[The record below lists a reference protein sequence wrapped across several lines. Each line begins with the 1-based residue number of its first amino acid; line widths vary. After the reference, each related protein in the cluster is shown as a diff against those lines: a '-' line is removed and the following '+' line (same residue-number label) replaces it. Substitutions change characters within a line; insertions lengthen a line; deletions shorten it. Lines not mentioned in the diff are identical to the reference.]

1 MLRTNLEYRSNSSAS
16 ASRSR
21 FWIRNKRALG
31 SVSLMFC
38 DMAPAK
44 ASLSVESAVSDTA
57 EQHGCEGDKASQSF
71 AESASCL
78 PLEITS
84 YPLNDRVLPRR
95 AALAIV
101 RTELQPSLQCRPR
114 LATFP
119 LPKYPCRFSCLSGWT
134 YPSSPY
140 IPCVGVEGPPSTN
153 LVRPH
158 RSRSLL
164 STSRRK
170 RTFEMKRLP
179 MYLGTSDGTRNRY
192 DSKSFQVAP
201 VCLMS
206 LVFGLTK
213 SRRSAACAWRLDS
226 SVR

>member
-101 RTELQPSLQCRPR
+101 RIPTLAPMSASISTISFTKASMPVFFPQCLDLSHQPIH
-114 LATFP
+114 T
-119 LPKYPCRFSCLSGWT
+119 G
-134 YPSSPY
+134 
-140 IPCVGVEGPPSTN
+140 
-153 LVRPH
+153 
-158 RSRSLL
+158 
-164 STSRRK
+164 
-170 RTFEMKRLP
+170 
-179 MYLGTSDGTRNRY
+179 
-192 DSKSFQVAP
+192 
-201 VCLMS
+201 S
-206 LVFGLTK
+206 LV
-213 SRRSAACAWRLDS
+213 
-226 SVR
+226 